1 MIITGLKLMFHFTF
15 SRVAKVDFSHDSV
28 VLEVAFDRRRK
39 PRCPYCGS
47 IAAIEQIVRRSAR
60 DLPFLSMGK
69 PTLVSYEAVKCRCSK
84 CGKRPW
90 VVPEEIDAPRGAT
103 HRLIHL
109 AVRLSR
115 NLAVST
121 VSALLGLSESAVR
134 RWDKAFLKKHLPE
147 PNLDDL
153 NVILIDEKSI
163 GKRHKY
169 ITVVLNGETGE
180 LLHCEEGKKKESLT
194 KFFESLSEPQKQGV
208 KVACIDRAGAYLAS
222 LQESLPDTEIAFD
235 KFHLVQNFNSVID
248 AIRRDEWRRVR
259 EENDEEGLALIK
271 GQRFNLL
278 RRTENNTERQQ
289 SRLDELLAGNHAL
302 FTSHVLLD
310 DFREV
315 LSAPYV
321 SVAKRDLNAWLEMA
335 LNCGVERVE
344 KFAKGIAKR
353 THEVLNAVRYKVT
366 NGRIE
371 GFNNLISRVL
381 HRGCGYCDV
390 EYLKLKL
397 RQASLP
403 IDLLH
408 PLPQE

>member
-1 MIITGLKLMFHFTF
+1 MIVKGLKLMFHFTF
-15 SRVAKVDFSHDSV
+15 SRVAKVEFSPDSAKV
-28 VLEVAFDRRRK
+28 EITFDRRRK
-39 PRCPYCGS
+39 PRCPYCGA
-47 IAAIEQIVRRSAR
+47 IAAIEQIARRHAR
-60 DLPFLSMGK
+60 DLPFLSMAK
-69 PTLVSYEAVKCRCSK
+69 PTSLSYEAIKARCSK

-90 VVPEEIDAPRGAT
+90 IVPEEIDAARGAT
-103 HRLIHL
+103 HRLILH

-115 NLAVST
+115 SLAVST
-121 VSALLGLSESAVR
+121 TASILGLSESTVR
-134 RWDKAFLKKHLPE
+134 RWDKRFLKEHLPE

-153 NVILIDEKSI
+153 NVILIDEKAI

-180 LLHCEEGKKKESLT
+180 LLHCEEGKKKQSLT
-194 KFFESLSEPQKQGV
+194 AFFETLSEPQKQGV
-208 KVACIDRAGAYLAS
+208 EVACIDRAGAYLAA
-222 LQESLPDTEIAFD
+222 LEEALPDTEIAFD
-235 KFHLVQNFNSVID
+235 KFHLVQNFNAVVD
-248 AIRRDEWRRVR
+248 AVRRDEWRRVR
-259 EENDEEGLALIK
+259 AENDEEGLRLIK

-278 RRTENNTERQQ
+278 RRSEKNSERQQ
-289 SRLDELLAGNHAL
+289 SRLDELLEENEPL
-302 FTSHVLLD
+302 FISHVLLD

-315 LSAPYV
+315 LSAPD
-321 SVAKRDLNAWLEMA
+321 VAVASRDLSSWLEMA
-335 LNCGVERVE
+335 LDCGVERVE
-344 KFAKGIAKR
+344 KFAKSIGKR
-353 THEVLNAVRYKVT
+353 TREVLNAVRYQVT

-408 PLPQE
+408 SLPQG